1 MLDLAIVLAA
11 TTMAL
16 LVVSIRSFG
25 RALESRRI
33 ESAPIR
39 RKPLSLKARPVT
51 AALFSARK
59 AFSSLGAR

>member
-33 ESAPIR
+33 TADLVS
-39 RKPLSLKARPVT
+39 RKPQ
-51 AALFSARK
+51 
-59 AFSSLGAR
+59 